1 MTSVEI
7 IGIISAFSL
16 LVGGL
21 VAGIISVLKAFAEFR
36 VTVNRVDAKADVIAA
51 TAAKIDGHVN
61 SEKTAGEGREN
72 TLRTEIALLRESL
85 NDKKVTASLL
95 AQAAAGSTTTVVQTT
110 NGPVDAPP
118 PEEPTTS

>member
-7 IGIISAFSL
+7 IGIIGAVGV

-21 VAGIISVLKAFAEFR
+21 VAGVVSILRAFAEFR
-36 VTVNRVDAKADVIAA
+36 ATVNRVDAKADVIAA

-72 TLRTEIALLRESL
+72 TLRAEIALLREVLS
-85 NDKKVTASLL
+85 DKKATASLL
-95 AQAAAGSTTTVVQTT
+95 AQAAAGASTTVVHTT
-110 NGPVDAPP
+110 NGAVDKPL
-118 PEEPTTS
+118 PEEPTKS